1 MAEKEEMILEKKRK
15 HTKFPKIKFE
25 KCGEKVKIVDPLYPQ
40 SYTYGNCGH
49 VFTWV
54 EGKEN

>member
-1 MAEKEEMILEKKRK
+1 MTKKKKEGSVPWRK
-15 HTKFPKIKFE
+15 CE

-40 SYTYGNCGH
+40 SYTCGNCGH

-54 EGKEN
+54 KGKEN